1 MSPQEFVSKWAG
13 TPLGEQQIAQAH
25 FLDVCRLVGVELP
38 AAGLTEAGERFVF
51 EPLLK
56 KSGGGHGF
64 ADVYYENHFA
74 IEYKS
79 PDKYKDLR
87 AAYQQLLQYR
97 IALKNPPLLI
107 VTDINTWEIHTNFPN
122 SAEKV
127 YRFQHSEIA
136 SNPEA
141 RGWLEAMFHAPQRLH
156 PNRNTEQVTK
166 EAAASFKTI
175 ADNMRDWGEAPQRI
189 AYFLT
194 KLVFCLFAED
204 IGLLPSLRGSGT
216 GIFSDAIRQSKGKPA
231 VFRRHLQ
238 NLFLEM
244 NRGGTFFGED
254 IRYFNGTLFNVVT
267 VEALSP
273 EAIASLEEAAKLDWA
288 AIEPSI
294 FGTLF
299 ERSLDPSK
307 RAQLG
312 AHYTA
317 REDILLIIEP
327 VLMQPLRYH
336 WDTAQLQAAPLRERY
351 DRAQTGRAR
360 ANAEKALLA
369 LRDGMLRRIRETKV
383 LDPACGSGNFLY
395 VALQRLMELEQ
406 EVIQHPLWAGFTLPL
421 PAVHPRQLYG
431 IEINPIA
438 QALASIVVWIGYI
451 QWRANNGYRGHF
463 KEPILEELAG
473 NIVCRDA
480 ILPGADWPAVD
491 VIVGNPPF
499 LGAKKQRIE
508 LGDDYVDRLREH
520 YEGRIPAFI
529 DLACYW
535 FEVAREQIK
544 KGRAKRAGLLATNSI
559 RDGASRQILE
569 RIKESGDIF
578 MAWSDREWMLDGAA
592 VRISMVG
599 FDDGDED
606 RKTLDG
612 LPVSAIHSNLTSEL
626 DITQATKLDEN
637 RGISFIGVQ
646 KGGAFDF
653 VEETAKIMLRKNNP
667 EGFNNADV
675 VVPVV
680 NGRHIVSGSRNRWI
694 IDFNE
699 MSYGEASNYKLPME
713 YIKMNV
719 KLKRI
724 KNNDR
729 RSREKWWLHQRPRP
743 EMRNAFKDANL
754 SRFICTPLTA
764 KHRVYVWL
772 GSRVLC
778 DSTTVAIARDD
789 DYFFGVL
796 HSRIHEIWSLRTG
809 STLGPARRYTPTT
822 TFETFPFPWAPGQED
837 HAHPA
842 YARISAAAKQ
852 LDAERSAWLNPPTL
866 NPSPTRREGLS
877 SPLASSPAQTKDR
890 TLTNLYNALQ
900 VFRGA
905 ARMRTKP
912 AAADFAPRL
921 DGLHHALDAAV
932 CAAYGW
938 EAAVLADEEE
948 IVRRLLALNRAR
960 A

>member
-79 PDKYKDLR
+79 PDKYKDLG

-127 YRFQHSEIA
+127 YRFQHQDIGS
-136 SNPEA
+136 PEA
-141 RGWLEAMFHAPQRLH
+141 RRWLEAMFHAPQRLH

-175 ADNMRDWGEAPQRI
+175 ADNMREWGEAPQRI

-216 GIFSDAIRQSKGKPA
+216 GIFSDIIAVSKGKPE

-254 IRYFNGTLFNVVT
+254 IRYFNGTLFNVVA

-336 WDTAQLQAAPLRERY
+336 WDTAQLEAAPLRERY

-360 ANAEKALLA
+360 ANAEKALLT

-421 PAVHPRQLYG
+421 PEVHPRQLYG

-535 FEVAREQIK
+535 FEAAREQIK

-837 HAHPA
+837 RAHPA

-852 LDAERSAWLNPPTL
+852 LDAERSAWL
-866 NPSPTRREGLS
+866 G
-877 SPLASSPAQTKDR
+877 AAAHKDR
-890 TLTNLYNALQ
+890 TLTNLYNTLQ

-921 DGLHHALDAAV
+921 DFLHHALDAAV